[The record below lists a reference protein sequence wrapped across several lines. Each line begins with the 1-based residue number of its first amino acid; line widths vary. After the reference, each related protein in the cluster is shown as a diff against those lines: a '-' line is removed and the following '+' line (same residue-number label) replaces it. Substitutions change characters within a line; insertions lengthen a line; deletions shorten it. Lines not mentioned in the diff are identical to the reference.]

1 MAPRRRKAGVE
12 EAWSQAAGEELASE
26 TRAATLR
33 QGVLTVEVR
42 SAGLLHELQGFR
54 KDELLAR
61 LLEHDTTKRI
71 NGLKFRLGVF

>member
-12 EAWSQAAGEELASE
+12 DAWRKAAGDELADE

-33 QGVLTVEVR
+33 QGVLTIEVR

-61 LLEHDTTKRI
+61 LLEHDTTDRI
-71 NGLKFRLGVF
+71 TGLKFRLGVF